1 MHRCTVISS
10 EGMGDLMAL
19 KDMAAI
25 VGIGTTRFGRGLEQS
40 EAELAGEAILAA
52 LADAGIAPAEVD
64 GLVSYT
70 LETTNEDI
78 VASMLGLGDVRF
90 FARSPFGGG
99 GGCGTVMFAAMAI
112 AVGQADVVVAWR
124 SRKRAARS
132 SRPWAGAG
140 QVASGEQAFSL
151 PFGLVRPADQVAMT
165 ARRYM
170 HETGA
175 TRDHLA
181 NVALACRR
189 HAQANPAAQMYG
201 KPLSR
206 RDYHSARMISEPL
219 GLLDCCLETDGAAA
233 VVLVSAERAKDSRSI
248 PVYIH
253 AAAQGLSDGGTSMT
267 NYFGPD
273 PMRGPGVVCGEDLW
287 ARSDIRPNDLDTA
300 QIYDAFTPLVLMSLE
315 AYRIC
320 GPGDA
325 PAFSENAALEIGGRL
340 PINTSGG
347 GLSEAYLHG
356 FNLIVEGVRQ
366 MRGTSVNQVP
376 DARSCLVTSGEGVP
390 TSALVLRR

>member
-1 MHRCTVISS
+1 M
-10 EGMGDLMAL
+10 GMQDA
-19 KDMAAI
+19 AAI
-25 VGIGTTRFGRGLEQS
+25 VGIGTTRFGRGLEEE
-40 EAELAGEAILAA
+40 EAALAGQVILAA

-78 VASMLGLGDVRF
+78 VASMLGLGDIRF

-99 GGCGTVMFAAMAI
+99 GGCGTVMLAAMAI
-112 AVGQADVVVAWR
+112 ATGQADVVVAWR
-124 SRKRAARS
+124 SRKRAAKT

-140 QVASGEQAFSL
+140 QIASGEAAFSL
-151 PFGLVRPADQVAMT
+151 PYGLIRPADQVAMT

-189 HAQANPAAQMYG
+189 HAQANPAAQMRG
-201 KPLSR
+201 KPMSR
-206 RDYHSARMISEPL
+206 EDYHAARMISEPL
-219 GLLDCCLETDGAAA
+219 GLFDCCLETDGAAA
-233 VVLVSAERAKDSRSI
+233 VVLVSAERARDSRGT
-248 PVYIH
+248 PVFVH
-253 AAAQGLSDGGTSMT
+253 AAAQGLADGGTSMT

-273 PMRGPGVVCGEDLW
+273 PMRGPGYACAEALW
-287 ARSDIRPNDLDTA
+287 ARSDIRPKDIDVA
-300 QIYDAFTPLVLMSLE
+300 QIYDAFTPLVLISLE
-315 AYRIC
+315 SYGFCDR
-320 GPGDA
+320 GEGG
-325 PAFSENAALEIGGRL
+325 AFSENGALEIGGRL
-340 PINTSGG
+340 PVNTSGG

-356 FNLIVEGVRQ
+356 INLIVEGVRQ
-366 MRGTSVNQVP
+366 MRGTSTNQVG
-376 DARSCLVTSGEGVP
+376 DARSCLVTSGDGVP

>member
-1 MHRCTVISS
+1 
-10 EGMGDLMAL
+10 MAL
-19 KDMAAI
+19 KDEAAI
-25 VGIGTTRFGRGLEQS
+25 VGIGTTRFGRGLEAS

-52 LADAGIAPAEVD
+52 LVDAGISPAEVD

-78 VASMLGLGDVRF
+78 VASMLGMGDVRF

-99 GGCGTVMFAAMAI
+99 GGCGTVMLAAMAI
-112 AVGQADVVVAWR
+112 ATGQADVVVVWR
-124 SRKRAARS
+124 SRKRAAKT

-140 QVASGEQAFSL
+140 QVISGESAFSL
-151 PFGLVRPADQVAMT
+151 PYGLIRPADQVAMT

-170 HETGA
+170 HQTGA
-175 TRDHLA
+175 TRDHFA

-189 HAQANPAAQMYG
+189 HAQANPAAQMCG

-206 RDYHSARMISEPL
+206 DEYHAVRMISEPL

-233 VVLVSAERAKDSRSI
+233 VVLVSAARARDC
-248 PVYIH
+248 PTTPAYIH
-253 AAAQGLSDGGTSMT
+253 AAAQGLADGCTSMT
-267 NYFGPD
+267 NYFGAD
-273 PMRGPGVVCGEDLW
+273 PMRGPGVVCGGDLW
-287 ARSDIRPNDLDTA
+287 ARSDIRPQDLDTA
-300 QIYDAFTPLVLMSLE
+300 QIYDAFTPLVLISLE
-315 AYRIC
+315 AYQIC
-320 GPGDA
+320 APGEGAD
-325 PAFSENAALEIGGRL
+325 FSENGALEIGGRL

-356 FNLIVEGVRQ
+356 INLIVEGVRQ

-376 DARSCLVTSGEGVP
+376 DAKSCLVTSGEGVP